1 VLIDGE
7 PARRHQSGTEGK
19 LQYSRYDAIV
29 KLESMRL
36 FGLLTQQPV
45 YSIPIPAGL
54 RRLRTYLEIVEEFG
68 NVILKAA
75 LPVLRPEESLFA
87 PSFPERFFTP
97 GEDLGV
103 QQLS

>member
-1 VLIDGE
+1 MPD
-7 PARRHQSGTEGK
+7 
-19 LQYSRYDAIV
+19 Y
-29 KLESMRL
+29 
-36 FGLLTQQPV
+36 F
-45 YSIPIPAGL
+45 PISP
-54 RRLRTYLEIVEEFG
+54 RLRGDKRDYLEIVEEFG
-68 NVILKAA
+68 TVILKAA